1 LVAPTELSNF
11 LNRKKK
17 RTIQWWNSTK
27 IGDDLRNN
35 WKFKLKKLRQQFRGW
50 NHNHKGSIK
59 RKKKEC
65 LEALDEL
72 KLLHEIRELDDL
84 ELLKRTYYTVILD

>member
-35 WKFKLKKLRQQFRGW
+35 WNFKLKKQQFRGW

-59 RKKKEC
+59 RK
-65 LEALDEL
+65 
-72 KLLHEIRELDDL
+72 R
-84 ELLKRTYYTVILD
+84 RNV